1 MRELPI
7 WRHIDTCTV
16 VEGTLVVK
24 GDMDADTNITTNDAL
39 MALQA
44 TTGKIHLTDV

>member
-16 VEGTLVVK
+16 VEGTLVV
-24 GDMDADTNITTNDAL
+24 MDADTNITTNDAL